1 MKDHPGLTW
10 LAHYRERVNADP
22 ELKVIGEWCTTT
34 FALAFAK
41 RYALK
46 VASG

>member
-22 ELKVIGEWCTTT
+22 ELE
-34 FALAFAK
+34 
-41 RYALK
+41 
-46 VASG
+46 VAATGSPRHSRWPSAIAAMR